1 MTLAA
6 VIVIAGAI
14 WVLRLIAMPEA
25 NCRRCEG
32 TGHNFATR
40 LFGGGRK
47 RRRGPCGK
55 CGGSGRRWVLGARTA
70 HKALG
75 GMRSARQKRKR

>member
-1 MTLAA
+1 MHLFV
-6 VIVIAGAI
+6 VIVIALAI
-14 WVLRLIAMPEA
+14 WLLRLIVMPEA
-25 NCRRCEG
+25 DCRRCHG

-55 CGGSGRRWVLGARTA
+55 CGGTGKRWVLGARTA
-70 HKALG
+70 HKMLG
-75 GMRSARQKRKR
+75 RARSARKRKR